1 MRQGSIEPRKIHG
14 TREMEQLIR
23 HSGEL
28 VHHDFVS
35 IRRALDW
42 LRTIM
47 WSFYDDAGGPDDL
60 RRL

>member
-1 MRQGSIEPRKIHG
+1 MKQVLIKPKRIPG

-23 HSGEL
+23 HAGDL
-28 VHHDFVS
+28 VQHGLVS
-35 IRRALDW
+35 IRRAVDG
-42 LRTIM
+42 LRAMM